1 MMETITIQDV
11 ERTDTEENRYME
23 WEEIAGN
30 WLLVPRHPIAI
41 IHFLGGAF
49 VSAAPQLTY
58 RWLLEQLAKQG
69 YAIIA
74 TPFDSAFNR
83 HSFDH
88 GAIARSTLLRLESA
102 LEYMQDRRLCD
113 KELPIYGLGHSLGC
127 KLHLLNN
134 SLFDA
139 ERAGNILMAFNNYPA
154 KRAIPF
160 YDQVSQASSIFD
172 SAVQGTRSFLEQYP
186 PQRLFEKQMGKPTGK
201 PLNDSP
207 KTSFS
212 SFFNRVSEQ
221 VSEQVTRAMP
231 KEVTE
236 MAQNLSKDV
245 SQTVSQ
251 QLTQLTPDLDAE
263 FIPSP
268 DETQQLVA
276 ECYDIERNLL
286 IQFKTDD
293 IDQTTVL
300 NQTLSH
306 RFPEQTRFRRL
317 SGTHLTPLGQDV
329 NWAAGQEFSPIDA
342 VGQFMKQ
349 GAYQDLHQLKSA
361 VLEWLAHHQD

>member
-1 MMETITIQDV
+1 
-11 ERTDTEENRYME
+11 ME

-30 WLLVPRHPIAI
+30 WLLVPRQPIAI

-74 TPFDSAFNR
+74 TPFDSAFDRN
-83 HSFDH
+83 SFDH
-88 GAIARSTLLRLESA
+88 GAIARSTLLRFESA
-102 LEYMQDRRLCD
+102 LEYLQQRRLREQD
-113 KELPIYGLGHSLGC
+113 LPVYGLGHSLGC

-134 SLFDA
+134 SLFEA

-154 KRAIPF
+154 KRAIPL
-160 YDQVSQASSIFD
+160 YDQVSQASSMFD
-172 SAVQGTRSFLEQYP
+172 SAVQGTRNFLKDNP
-186 PQRLFEKQMGKPTGK
+186 SQRASSQNP
-201 PLNDSP
+201 S
-207 KTSFS
+207 SS
-212 SFFNRVSEQ
+212 IASFFNRVTEQ
-221 VSEQVTRAMP
+221 VSEQVTRSMP

-245 SQTVSQ
+245 SQTVSK
-251 QLTQLTPDLDAE
+251 QLAQLKPDLDAE
-263 FIPSP
+263 FRPSP

-276 ECYDIERNLL
+276 ENYGIGRNLL

-293 IDQTTVL
+293 IDQTTAL
-300 NQTLSH
+300 NETLSS
-306 RFPEQTRFRRL
+306 RFAAQTTLKRL
-317 SGTHLTPLGQDV
+317 TGNHLTPLGQDV
-329 NWAAGQEFSPIDA
+329 NWAAGRDFSPIDA

-349 GAYQDLHQLKSA
+349 GAYQDLNKLRST
-361 VLEWLAHHQD
+361 VLEWLTQH

>member
-1 MMETITIQDV
+1 
-11 ERTDTEENRYME
+11 ME

-83 HSFDH
+83 NSFDH
-88 GAIARSTLLRLESA
+88 GAIARSTLLRFESA
-102 LEYMQDRRLCD
+102 LEYMQERRLLGNA
-113 KELPIYGLGHSLGC
+113 LPIYGLGHSLGC
-127 KLHLLNN
+127 KLHVLNN

-139 ERAGNILMAFNNYPA
+139 DRTGNILMAFNNYPA

-160 YDQVSQASSIFD
+160 YDQVSQASS
-172 SAVQGTRSFLEQYP
+172 
-186 PQRLFEKQMGKPTGK
+186 
-201 PLNDSP
+201 
-207 KTSFS
+207 
-212 SFFNRVSEQ
+212 FFNRVTEQ

-245 SQTVSQ
+245 SQNVSQ
-251 QLTQLTPDLDAE
+251 QLTQLAPDLDAE
-263 FIPSP
+263 FSPSP
-268 DETQQLVA
+268 DETQQLVT
-276 ECYDIERNLL
+276 ECYGIERNLL

-293 IDQTTVL
+293 IDQTTIL
-300 NQTLSH
+300 NQTLSR
-306 RFPEQTRFRRL
+306 RFPAQTRLKRL

-329 NWAAGQEFSPIDA
+329 NWAVGQDFSPIDA

-349 GAYQDLHQLKSA
+349 GASQDLHQLKSTI
-361 VLEWLAHHQD
+361 LEWLMF